1 MQINCDESKPYIFIS
16 YAHKDSEKVYP
27 ILERLSKA
35 GFNIWYD
42 KGIEAGST
50 WDDDIALHI
59 DNASYF
65 MAYVSASY
73 LNSGNCKDE
82 ISYAR
87 DLNKDMLLIYLEEVA
102 MPSGMAMRLNRNQ
115 AVIWNELDDA
125 YTDEDFSRILNAKGI
140 SKTLIYKPVSGTKVS
155 ENGTDNTTVAGNVAE
170 NTAVGENA
178 SYDPSVSALAPA
190 TVSETIP
197 PISQAARAKNN
208 VGKKV
213 NRRTII
219 ISAIALG
226 IVCLAVGLIIV
237 ISSIRKGAST
247 NLDSSSYDAENE
259 VDFESYF
266 SDNQENNEKYK
277 DALEAELVGYDYVVV
292 NDEENKESQIVYYA
306 QINNPNQNVFI
317 ENVTLKLTLRGEDG
331 SIITTVEDYYSD
343 ILPGDTICV
352 LGHVD
357 SVYGDKNASPEVT
370 CEIFAT
376 EFGEKDSSAKTVY
389 SDIEF
394 FNISV
399 RPGDFDTYIITG
411 EVNYNTKSDDD
422 YLNAIVIL
430 KKDGKSIF
438 IDSAMLSDVKPGKS
452 QAFSTELFSTFP
464 EFDEIILLPEKGW

>member
-59 DNASYF
+59 DNAAYF
-65 MAYVSASY
+65 MAYISASY

-102 MPSGMAMRLNRNQ
+102 LPSGMAMRLNRNQ

-125 YTDEDFSRILNAKGI
+125 YTGEDFSRILNAKGI
-140 SKTLIYKPVSGTKVS
+140 SKTLIYKPVSEDTPSGS
-155 ENGTDNTTVAGNVAE
+155 AIS
-170 NTAVGENA
+170 NTAVTGNESA
-178 SYDPSVSALAPA
+178 EPSVSAPAPA
-190 TVSETIP
+190 TVSEIIP
-197 PISQAARAKNN
+197 PVSKVARTESIAGKNI
-208 VGKKV
+208 

-226 IVCLAVGLIIV
+226 IVCLVVGIIIT
-237 ISSIRKGAST
+237 ISSIRKGAAS
-247 NLDSSSYDAENE
+247 NIGSSSYDAENE